1 MDDLMDELGE
11 PLIRMGPE
19 QSRPIPAGARECQL
33 HFIRCIKPRPK
44 PLSKTDNPGM
54 FVHSMTL
61 QQITYMGVLESVD
74 LKQKNYPFRKKFEEF
89 YAEYELLSPRY
100 SAVRYYQMDK
110 SAEDFKAHTVQIF
123 ELCLLGMGTDKYAI
137 GNSKVLMMPQI
148 KQVLDRCME
157 KASMMRNQ
165 KAKVLKQAF
174 LVFNGALSF
183 KDKVQTMRCIQDR
196 YRLNYLRKQKK
207 QSDHFKELFEK
218 AIISYKADRRQIQE
232 QKAGKRI

>member
-19 QSRPIPAGARECQL
+19 QSRPVPAGAVECQL

-44 PLSKTDNPGM
+44 PLSRTDKPGM

-74 LKQKNYPFRKKFEEF
+74 LKYKNYPFRKKFEEF

-110 SAEDFKAHTVQIF
+110 ASEDFKAHVIQIF

-137 GNSKVLMMPQI
+137 GNTKVLMMP
-148 KQVLDRCME
+148 
-157 KASMMRNQ
+157 
-165 KAKVLKQAF
+165 
-174 LVFNGALSF
+174 
-183 KDKVQTMRCIQDR
+183 
-196 YRLNYLRKQKK
+196 
-207 QSDHFKELFEK
+207 
-218 AIISYKADRRQIQE
+218 
-232 QKAGKRI
+232 